1 MGGAYEGSV
10 YQNTLYEN
18 PGNWNTN
25 WIGLSLHG
33 SQSNTLAIGA
43 RIEVVLETGNSIYRT
58 VSSGGSFGG
67 NPFQQMIGIGQN
79 NKISSINIFW
89 PKSGENQVLNDLGI
103 NRWHYIIEPS
113 S

>member
-1 MGGAYEGSV
+1 
-10 YQNTLYEN
+10 
-18 PGNWNTN
+18 
-25 WIGLSLHG
+25 
-33 SQSNTLAIGA
+33 
-43 RIEVVLETGNSIYRT
+43 
-58 VSSGGSFGG
+58 
-67 NPFQQMIGIGQN
+67 MIGIGQN